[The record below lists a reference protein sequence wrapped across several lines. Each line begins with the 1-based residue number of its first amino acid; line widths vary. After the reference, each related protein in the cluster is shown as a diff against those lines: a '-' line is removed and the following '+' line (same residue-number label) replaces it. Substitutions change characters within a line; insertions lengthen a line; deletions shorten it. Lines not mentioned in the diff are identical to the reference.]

1 MFKLFLIF
9 KFFLQESKILLKK
22 IIRFKNVF
30 LTYFNLYQLYNFFF
44 SRYDKILFKSNLINN
59 FLSKNERLWL
69 KIQKKKNF
77 LKPKI
82 LITSFVHAHPAY
94 PYTNGVI
101 GKYLS
106 EYFSYELL
114 GYCDDEDF
122 LANKILRSFGIKKNF
137 TRKEKNIFLKFY
149 YFLKAIYILKNINHI
164 NDFLKTK
171 YLGIDIGKI
180 TFDDVIRR
188 TGDPT
193 INETNFKLI
202 YHFSKSML
210 IADQFKSIILKNNIK
225 AIVQSETQFIPSA
238 IIFQL
243 ALKNGIKV
251 YSKSGTSKFSVKVYN
266 SFNER
271 YTARGEFSF
280 RIFKRVLKNYK
291 NASTRGSQILKKRFL
306 GISSFEN
313 LRDSKWAHANKNIY
327 SKEKLCK
334 KFNWNVKKP
343 IIFIFC
349 HSLIDGNFTNG
360 KRVFRDN
367 LEWLRYTLKS
377 ILNIKSFNWL
387 IKPHPMDWHYKL
399 VGTNTLE
406 EFEKIT
412 QGSKY
417 IKLCP
422 KNLSSYS
429 IAKIANSTITSHGSS
444 AMEYSGFGVP
454 SISAGRSTYTKFDI
468 NYRAKSLS
476 QYQNFLK
483 KAGFL
488 KKPSMSKQHKA
499 RAFTFIENYVLA
511 NSNFLVPN
519 YDYSKKVNL
528 NKFYSDCIKLIDK
541 YDNKRDKFKK
551 KFFNQLNQKLDHT
564 IDLV

>member
-1 MFKLFLIF
+1 MIKLYLIF
-9 KFFLQESKILLKK
+9 EFFLQELKILFKK
-22 IIRFKNVF
+22 IIRLRQVF
-30 LTYFNLYQLYNFFF
+30 LTYFNLYQFYNFFL
-44 SRYDKILFKSNLINN
+44 SRYNRISFKDSIINI
-59 FLSKNERLWL
+59 FLKKNEGLW
-69 KIQKKKNF
+69 IRNKKKKF

-82 LITSFVHAHPAY
+82 LVTSFVHAHPAY
-94 PYTNGVI
+94 PYVNGII

-114 GYCDDEDF
+114 GYCDENDF
-122 LANKILRSFGIKKNF
+122 LSYKILRSFGIKKNF
-137 TRKEKNIFLKFY
+137 KLKEKNIFLKFY
-149 YFLKAIYILKNINHI
+149 YFLKAIYFLRNINQV
-164 NDFLKTK
+164 NNLLKIK

-188 TGDPT
+188 TGNPT
-193 INETNFKLI
+193 IDKINFKLV
-202 YHFSKSML
+202 YHFSKSIL
-210 IADQFKSIILKNNIK
+210 IADQFKKLISKTNIK

-238 IIFQL
+238 IIFQI
-243 ALKNGIKV
+243 ALKKGIKV
-251 YSKSGTSKFSVKVYN
+251 YSRSGVTKFSVKVYN
-266 SFNER
+266 NFNER
-271 YTARGEFSF
+271 YTAREEFSS

-291 NASTRGSQILKKRFL
+291 NASAKGTQILKKRFC
-306 GISSFEN
+306 GTSSFEN
-313 LRDSKWAHANKNIY
+313 LRDSKWAHANKNNY

-334 KFNWNVKKP
+334 KLNWNVKKP
-343 IIFIFC
+343 IILIFC
-349 HSLIDGNFTNG
+349 HSLIDGNFTTG

-377 ILNIKSFNWL
+377 SLNIKSFNWL
-387 IKPHPMDWHYKL
+387 VKPHPMDWEYKL
-399 VGTNTLE
+399 FGTNTFI

-422 KNLSSYS
+422 RDLSSYS
-429 IAKIANSTITSHGSS
+429 ITKIVNSIVTSHGSS

-454 SISAGRSTYTKFDI
+454 SISAGEASYTKFNI
-468 NYRAKSLS
+468 NYRAKNLS
-476 QYQNFLK
+476 QYQNFLG

-488 KKPSMSKQHKA
+488 KKPSQSKQHRA
-499 RAFTFIENYVLA
+499 RAFTFIQNDVLA
-511 NSNFLVPN
+511 NSNILVPD
-519 YDYSKKVNL
+519 YDYTKKVNT

-551 KFFNQLNQKLDHT
+551 IIFKQLNQKLDHT